1 MTQLGNG
8 LSEAKQ
14 YEDALSVGEAELA
27 TARRLSDTEHN
38 ILATQSNLAGIYQAL
53 GRHEEA
59 VEITREVYHGWLKL
73 NGEENRFTLL
83 SAINYGTT
91 LVDLRRLEEAKVL
104 MRKVIPVALRVL
116 GENNDTMLRMRSV
129 YAQALYID
137 ASATL
142 DDLHESVKTYEHAA
156 RIARRVMGGA
166 HPLVGSIEKDLR
178 NVRAVLRARETPST
192 SN

>member
-1 MTQLGNG
+1 VADARSVTRGDACVDDGAAVRDDGAAEQRP
-8 LSEAKQ
+8 EA
-14 YEDALSVGEAELA
+14 AEG
-27 TARRLSDTEHN
+27 H
-38 ILATQSNLAGIYQAL
+38 
-53 GRHEEA
+53 
-59 VEITREVYHGWLKL
+59 
-73 NGEENRFTLL
+73 
-83 SAINYGTT
+83 YGTT